1 LIVARIRAMTKTTVP
16 EPLYALSPETCRA
29 VIDGIS
35 DPLKRERF
43 IDALDHYDNG
53 SLEAFLFSSIN
64 ALIHAYEDGAVLGM
78 PARFAPVIKHSEI

>member
-1 LIVARIRAMTKTTVP
+1 MKTTTVS

-29 VIDGIS
+29 VIDGIK

-53 SLEAFLFSSIN
+53 SVEAFLFSSIG
-64 ALIHAYEDGAVLGM
+64 ALIHAYEDGTQLGM
-78 PARFAPVIKHSEI
+78 PARFALVMEHREI